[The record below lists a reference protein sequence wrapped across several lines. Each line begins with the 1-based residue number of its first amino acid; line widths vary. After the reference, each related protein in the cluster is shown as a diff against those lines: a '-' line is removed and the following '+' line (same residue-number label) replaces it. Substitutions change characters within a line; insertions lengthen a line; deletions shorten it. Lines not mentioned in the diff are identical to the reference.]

1 MGQATLLFARD
12 RGGRTGERE
21 FWDGESSSRRRPW
34 PWGGSAVC
42 IGRPYLWGL
51 AAFGQPGVEMVLKIL
66 RAALRDVM
74 MVAMLLGA
82 TGCHSTMQ
90 QNTGVPWGGLEHRKA
105 GAGLARAELIIVLLH
120 GYGSREDDLVGL
132 ASMIDSGV
140 ATGYIFPAAPIDLG
154 SGRRGWNLPDG
165 TGFDASRNQVLNL
178 LAYIQQAYPQADVVV
193 GGFSQGGTLAI
204 SLLAEDLPKVE
215 GYLFFS
221 PGWFL
226 SHEPRQGSG
235 LPPIFLSH
243 GEKDTIL
250 PFSGSEALR
259 EYLGESGYA
268 VTWKQFDGGHTIPAT
283 VITSANLFLA
293 GLMK

>member
-1 MGQATLLFARD
+1 MRNLISRGPPAGVWNSPASLL
-12 RGGRTGERE
+12 
-21 FWDGESSSRRRPW
+21 
-34 PWGGSAVC
+34 
-42 IGRPYLWGL
+42 IL
-51 AAFGQPGVEMVLKIL
+51 AL
-66 RAALRDVM
+66 
-74 MVAMLLGA
+74 LLGA
-82 TGCHSTMQ
+82 TACHSAIQSNPDTA
-90 QNTGVPWGGLEHRKA
+90 WGGLEHRKA

-120 GYGSREDDLVGL
+120 GYGSREDNLVGL

-165 TGFDASRNQVLNL
+165 TGFDASRNQVLDL